1 MTPLILPQLLSG
13 SASAHWTLENWH
25 QQIQQYY
32 HLDESTLV
40 RDLAHQLPE
49 TVLTYSCREAAT
61 LVADIRRD
69 HELTVFDEFMR
80 EYSLDNEEGLTL
92 MIMAEALLRIP
103 DKATRDAFI
112 QAEMSQADWE
122 SHLDHSTSAWVNIAT
137 RGLNAGGK
145 LSRMSSRIA
154 RLLRGPG
161 KPLIRR
167 AMDKAMTI
175 MGGQFVLGQTITE
188 AVNAATESSSELI
201 THSFDMLGEAALT
214 DADALRYLASY
225 QNALTEISAHPA
237 TDYPASLSVKLS
249 ALYSRYEEQRRDD
262 ALQVLS
268 ERLGTLVRQ
277 ARSLNIPL
285 TVDAEE
291 SDRLELS
298 LDIFR
303 TVLTCEAQGWGQFGL
318 AVQAYSKRTSPVL
331 GWLNRLATDLNTPIP
346 VRLVKGAYWDS
357 EIKLAQQRGQQSYPV
372 FTRKCHTD
380 IAYLA
385 AAQYLLRAPG
395 LIPQFATH
403 NAQTVSAV
411 AAMADACADAPD
423 FEFQRLHGMGESLYR
438 HWQNH
443 RRDRLR
449 VYAPVGQHKELL
461 PYLVRR
467 LLENGANTSFV
478 HHLWDESITPE
489 TLTGSPVAQ
498 ARNSDFSMNPQ
509 TPLPEDL
516 YAPRRN
522 SAGINLNIPAER
534 QALQRDVE
542 PWLRHRWFAG
552 PMLAISHFL
561 TLPPQH
567 RICTPWSI
575 NQEVGD
581 VQWFNPD
588 DAESVTTAALAG
600 FHRWRL
606 KPREESLQLRRH
618 WLLRLADLL
627 ETHRAELIAL
637 CLLEAGKT
645 WQDSVDEVRE
655 AVDFCRYYAQG
666 LEGGFSHPIELP
678 GPTGE
683 RNQLIYEGRGVWFC
697 ISPWNFPLAIL
708 IGQIGAAIASG
719 NAVIAKPAESTSLI
733 AARAVALAH
742 DAGLPRELLQLVP
755 GNGKQLGEAFLT
767 DNRIAGVAFTGSDI
781 TARNINRVL
790 AQRNGPL
797 PCLIAETGGQ
807 NAMIADSSAL
817 PEQVVRDVMRSAFAS
832 AGQRCSA
839 LRVLCIQEDIAD
851 NVIELLKGAMAELV
865 AGDPTD
871 WKTDVGPVISS
882 RAQHHLQ
889 AHKRWLQVNA
899 KPLARAPNAPEEGT
913 FITPVA
919 FEIRSL
925 NDLKEEH
932 FGPVLH
938 VLRYKASKLDQLVDD
953 INNTGFGLTLSIHS
967 RNPQTV
973 ERICQRARVGNV
985 YVNRDQVGAV
995 VGVQP
1000 FGGMGRSGTGPKA
1013 GGPNYLLRFAVER
1026 TITVNTAAA
1035 GGNVEL
1041 LRGDAER

>member
-1 MTPLILPQLLSG
+1 MTPLILPQLLTG
-13 SASAHWTLENWH
+13 PAAAQWTLEHWH
-25 QQIQQYY
+25 TQIQRYY
-32 HLDESTLV
+32 HLDETTLIH
-40 RDLAHQLPE
+40 DLADLLPE
-49 TVLTYSCREAAT
+49 SILAYSSREAAS
-61 LVADIRRD
+61 LVAELRRD
-69 HELTVFDEFMR
+69 HELTVFDEFMK
-80 EYSLDNEEGLTL
+80 EYSLDNDEGLTL

-103 DKATRDAFI
+103 DKASRDAFI
-112 QAEMSQADWE
+112 QAEMSQGDWE
-122 SHLDHSTSAWVNIAT
+122 KHLNHSDSAWVNIAT
-137 RGLNAGGK
+137 RGLNAGGR
-145 LSRMSSRIA
+145 LSRMSSRVA

-161 KPLIRR
+161 KPVMRQ

-175 MGGQFVLGQTITE
+175 MGGQFVLGQTITD
-188 AVNAATESSSELI
+188 AVRAAADNASADLS
-201 THSFDMLGEAALT
+201 HSFDMLGEAALT

-225 QNALTEISAHPA
+225 QAALTEIAASPQP
-237 TDYPASLSVKLS
+237 DYPTSLSVKLS
-249 ALYSRYEEQRRDD
+249 ALYPRYEEQRRDD
-262 ALQVLS
+262 VLS
-268 ERLGTLVRQ
+268 ILGERLGTLVQQ

-291 SDRLELS
+291 TERLELS
-298 LDIFR
+298 LDLFR
-303 TVLTCEAQGWGQFGL
+303 SVLTSHAQGWGHFGL
-318 AVQAYSKRTSPVL
+318 AVQAYSKRTLPVL
-331 GWLNRLATDLNTPIP
+331 GWLNRLSTDLNTSVP
-346 VRLVKGAYWDS
+346 VRLVKGAYWDT

-395 LIPQFATH
+395 LLPQFATH

-411 AAMADACADAPD
+411 AAMADACEGDTR

-438 HWQNH
+438 HWQ
-443 RRDRLR
+443 RRRKDRLR

-478 HHLWDESITPE
+478 HHLWDETISPE
-489 TLTGSPVAQ
+489 ALTSSPVALAQ
-498 ARNSDFSMNPQ
+498 QTDFSMNPQ
-509 TPLPEDL
+509 TPLPEDIL
-516 YAPRRN
+516 APRRN
-522 SAGINLNIPAER
+522 AKGINLSIPAER
-534 QALQRDVE
+534 EALQKEVE
-542 PWLRHRWFAG
+542 PWLGHRWFAG

-567 RICTPWSI
+567 TICTPWSI
-575 NQEVGD
+575 DQNVGT

-588 DAESVTTAALAG
+588 DAETVTTAAVAG
-600 FHRWRL
+600 FNRWRL
-606 KPREESLQLRRH
+606 QPREESTQLRRG
-618 WLLRLADLL
+618 WLLKLAGLL
-627 ETHRAELIAL
+627 EVHRAELIAL
-637 CLLEAGKT
+637 CLQEAGKT
-645 WQDSVDEVRE
+645 WQDSIDEVRE
-655 AVDFCRYYAQG
+655 AVDFCRYYAAA
-666 LEGGFSHPIELP
+666 LDTGFSQPIELP

-697 ISPWNFPLAIL
+697 ISPWNFPLAIF
-708 IGQIGAAIASG
+708 IGQISAAIASG

-733 AARAVALAH
+733 AARAVSLAYE
-742 DAGLPRELLQLVP
+742 AGLPRELLQLVP
-755 GNGKQLGEAFLT
+755 GNGKQLGDAFLS
-767 DNRIAGVAFTGSDI
+767 DNRIAGVAFTGSDL

-839 LRVLCIQEDIAD
+839 LRVLCVQEDIAD
-851 NVIELLKGAMAELV
+851 NVIELLKGAMNELIV
-865 AGDPTD
+865 GDPTD

-913 FITPVA
+913 YITPVA
-919 FEIRSL
+919 FEIRRF
-925 NDLKEEH
+925 NDLKDEH

-1041 LRGDAER
+1041 LRGDTED